1 MKNRGDLD
9 FSLKKE
15 GKKCN
20 KQSDPQGQDELDRV
34 AAGRAPEPGAIDR
47 PGFDL
52 GGSTGETTAGSG
64 LGLGEDAAEN
74 RLDRSLPGR
83 RTRSKLSIPRWSG
96 PTPAKRPPSLKK

>member
-1 MKNRGDLD
+1 MKNRGDLN
-9 FSLKKE
+9 FPQKKKE
-15 GKKCN
+15 EKCDRP
-20 KQSDPQGQDELDRV
+20 SDPQGQDGLDRV
-34 AAGRAPEPGAIDR
+34 AAHSAPKPGAIDR

-83 RTRSKLSIPRWSG
+83 RARSKLSIPRWSG